1 MGYLAG
7 SILQFKTINA
17 ENELL
22 IYKVQQLWDQSEL
35 IGLSSRAQQLTAA
48 LRRSKHYNQAL
59 YGQ

>member
-35 IGLSSRAQQLTAA
+35 IGLSSRIQQLTAA
-48 LRRSKHYNQAL
+48 SRRSKHYNQAL